1 MSSFDLTLVLVSALL
16 HALWN
21 LQAKGSASP
30 LAFMVGLQLVSA
42 VVLAPLLLFVDFAEV
57 PRAVW
62 AMLAATAVAHAFYQY
77 WLAMSYR
84 HGELSVV
91 YPISR
96 STPAFVPLVAVPL
109 FGEPISPAGAA
120 GIALV
125 VFGMWLVQLDGRFRG
140 RDLFAPGT
148 GFAFLTLLATVA
160 YSLADKRA
168 MALLAG
174 AGWSG
179 PLPRPV
185 FYYVLLVLAPTPL
198 LLLLARRSLAPAEL
212 RELVR
217 GRPGTVASGAIAG
230 FASYALILQALG
242 ASSVSY
248 VVAARQMSV
257 VFAVGL
263 AALWLGERPA
273 RARWLGALATV
284 AGVAAIALFG

>member
-1 MSSFDLTLVLVSALL
+1 L
-16 HALWN
+16 
-21 LQAKGSASP
+21 
-30 LAFMVGLQLVSA
+30 
-42 VVLAPLLLFVDFAEV
+42 
-57 PRAVW
+57 
-62 AMLAATAVAHAFYQY
+62 
-77 WLAMSYR
+77 
-84 HGELSVV
+84 
-91 YPISR
+91 
-96 STPAFVPLVAVPL
+96 
-109 FGEPISPAGAA
+109 
-120 GIALV
+120 
-125 VFGMWLVQLDGRFRG
+125 WLVQVDGRLRG

-174 AGWSG
+174 AAWSG

-198 LLLLARRSLAPAEL
+198 LLLLARRSLAMPEL

-217 GRPGTVASGAIAG
+217 SRSGTVATGAVAG

-242 ASSVSY
+242 TSSVSY

-257 VFAVGL
+257 VFAVAL
-263 AALWLGERPA
+263 AAFWLGERPA
-273 RARWLGALATV
+273 RARWLGALCTI